1 MLIKPC
7 RCSAGGIGNALARAF
22 HARGLRVFAT
32 ARSLEKMSDLKS
44 DLGIEC
50 LSLDVKDLASVSIC
64 FAEVEKRV
72 DGKGLDYLVNNAGV
86 GTPISSP
93 TPLNTAILSP
103 PSKKIKP
110 Y

>member
-1 MLIKPC
+1 MTLRMLIKPC

-86 GTPISSP
+86 GTPFSSSP
-93 TPLNTAILSP
+93 YTPPLFLLP
-103 PSKKIKP
+103 PGR
-110 Y
+110 